1 MDPQTEHLHFLLIPL
16 MAQSHIIP
24 LTDFAKLLARQGPMV
39 SMISTPKNANRFK
52 ALIDYAERENL
63 KIQFITIPFPGQQVG
78 LPEGCENLDALPS
91 TDLKRSF
98 VDACSLMQEPIE
110 NVAKKQLQPRP
121 SCIISTNALV
131 WTQNLAHR
139 LGIPRY
145 VFQTVSSFTLVCA
158 GRIGRFLESHDSSDL
173 DAFWVPNLPHKIQFR
188 KSQLPFPVSRKES
201 GDVRKET
208 QVSDRGSLV
217 NSFEE
222 LDQWY
227 VEEQKRVHKNFWD
240 VGPVSL
246 INSTGSATAKSD
258 HYSLKWL
265 DSMKPSS
272 VIYACFGS
280 MCHLSFRQLREIG
293 LGLEASGRPFIW
305 VIREIDYS
313 PQVEKWLKD
322 EKFEERVKGVVVRGW
337 APQVPILSHSSVGG
351 FLTHCGWNS
360 TLEGICAAVP
370 MLCWPMFAEQF
381 YNEKFV
387 VDVVKIGVR
396 IGVETHM
403 RVGEEEKT
411 VDREQIKAAIDQ
423 LMDEGEEGQER
434 RETAR
439 KLSEMARNATQQGG
453 SSYRNVILLIQDVLQ
468 LQQQE
473 AAEDEKVNEDRGSEI
488 ADKRVM

>member
-1 MDPQTEHLHFLLIPL
+1 
-16 MAQSHIIP
+16 
-24 LTDFAKLLARQGPMV
+24 MV
-39 SMISTPKNANRFK
+39 SMISTPKNANRFE
-52 ALIDYAERENL
+52 ALIDYAARENRR
-63 KIQFITIPFPGQQVG
+63 IQLITIPFPGQQVG
-78 LPEGCENLDALPS
+78 LPEGCENLDTLPS
-91 TDLKRSF
+91 PDLARKF
-98 VDACSLMQEPIE
+98 VDASCLMQEAIE
-110 NVAKKQLQPRP
+110 NVAKKQLEPRP
-121 SCIISTNALV
+121 SCIISTNALL
-131 WTQNLAHR
+131 WTQNLAHK

-158 GRIGRFLESHDSSDL
+158 GRIGRFLRSHDSPDL
-173 DAFWVPNLPHKIQFR
+173 DAFSVPNLPHRIQFR
-188 KSQLPFPVSRKES
+188 KSQLPVTGSRKES

-208 QVSDRGSLV
+208 QIPDRGTLV

-227 VEEQKRVHKNFWD
+227 VEEKKRVEKNFWD
-240 VGPVSL
+240 IGPVSL
-246 INSTGSATAKSD
+246 VNSAGSATAKSD

-280 MCHLSFRQLREIG
+280 MCHLSLGQLREIG
-293 LGLEASGRPFIW
+293 LGLEASGRQFIW

-313 PQVEKWLKD
+313 PEVEKWLKD
-322 EKFEERVKGVVVRGW
+322 EKFEERVKGLVVRGW

-360 TLEGICAAVP
+360 ILEGICAGVP

-396 IGVETHM
+396 IGVETQM
-403 RVGEEEKT
+403 KVGEEEKT

-423 LMDEGEEGQER
+423 LMDEGEVGEER

-439 KLSEMARNATQQGG
+439 KLSEMARNAIQEGG
-453 SSYRNVILLIQDVLQ
+453 SSYRNITLLIQDVLL
-468 LQQQE
+468 LQRQQ
-473 AAEDEKVNEDRGSEI
+473 AGEDERANEAKTQEPQPN
-488 ADKRVM
+488 VM